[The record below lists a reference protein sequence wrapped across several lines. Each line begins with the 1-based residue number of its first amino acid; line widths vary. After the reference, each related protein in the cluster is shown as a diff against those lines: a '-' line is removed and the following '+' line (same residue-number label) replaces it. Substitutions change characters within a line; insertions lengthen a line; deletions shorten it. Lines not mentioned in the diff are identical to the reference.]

1 MMPEGTTLTLTVMP
15 WFKEVT
21 GHSFPPSYPE
31 ITFSMTEAL
40 KGLACV
46 HSNYML
52 TTCLQIKA
60 CYNEHAITIL
70 KAHR

>member
-21 GHSFPPSYPE
+21 GHLVPPSYPE
-31 ITFSMTEAL
+31 LTLSMTEAL
-40 KGLACV
+40 KGLSLV

-52 TTCLQIKA
+52 TICLQIKA
-60 CYNEHAITIL
+60 CCNEHAIIIL